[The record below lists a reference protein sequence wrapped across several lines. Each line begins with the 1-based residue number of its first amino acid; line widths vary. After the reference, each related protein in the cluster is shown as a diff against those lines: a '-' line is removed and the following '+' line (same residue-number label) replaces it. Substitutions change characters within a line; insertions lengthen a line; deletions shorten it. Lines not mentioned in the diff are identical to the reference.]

1 MPKDLLSAKAGRKD
15 ADKLDIRVGDAGV
28 YIPDLT
34 EIPVRSAD
42 QVCVGAF
49 LCLHRLLVVLLV
61 LKT

>member
-42 QVCVGAF
+42 QVCGNAVCVCVGY
-49 LCLHRLLVVLLV
+49 LVLFV